1 MLRLTEY
8 QEVMDISEA
17 RGLKDQI
24 IKLIHGVKDDKEL
37 VSVKNALLRKYVDE
51 RLQLLDD
58 KTSWFEGGAKT
69 LVTNLIIS
77 SQQDI
82 RHKIAFIDFLLN
94 DNQKFAAEDFTQKM
108 SKRPLISLIKSRAIR
123 RNPLFREIAPSI
135 LRFSEQS
142 ASGVGKGELFLLM
155 FGKNSRKP
163 SSRGEGAKGD
173 VIIDG
178 WSIEVKDSGGNIH
191 AGKEEGLAKASEVY
205 TFNYELLKDAVKD
218 GFPDSCKQDGKT
230 IKANPAQFRLVPST
244 KKDPR
249 TMGGDWFWRY
259 LSNDIPDAKWQ
270 LKTPEARKMLIDYL
284 QRVYYTMD
292 RKDATFLGTKM
303 FPAIGDRT
311 KMQLVMDKYLAA
323 WVFDSYKKV
332 EKFDSLMI
340 LNMKSGFFGNVVDG
354 DRRPKQVKFGI
365 PQIAKGK
372 STYAVPSGAI
382 KIELK

>member
-178 WSIEVKDSGGNIH
+178 WAMEVKDSGGNIH
-191 AGKEEGLAKASEVY
+191 AGKEEGLAKASEVFSY
-205 TFNYELLKDAVKD
+205 NQTMLQDAVKD
-218 GFPDSCKQDGKT
+218 KFPDEWIDPKDGKKT
-230 IKANPAQFRLVPST
+230 KADYTQFRLTPGQAST
-244 KKDPR
+244 R
-249 TMGGDWFWRY
+249 GGDWFWRY
-259 LSNDIPDAKWQ
+259 LTNDIPGAKWQ
-270 LKTPEARKMLIDYL
+270 LRTTAAKTILRDYL
-284 QRVYYTMD
+284 MRVYYTMK
-292 RKDATFLGTKM
+292 RPDATRMAREMYPALGDKK
-303 FPAIGDRT
+303 
-311 KMQLVMDKYLAA
+311 KMQKVMADHLGA
-323 WVFDSYKKV
+323 WVFDSYKSV
-332 EKFDSLMI
+332 EKYDSLLVLDLKKYQFANI
-340 LNMKSGFFGNVVDG
+340 VDG
-354 DRRPKQVKFGI
+354 DDMPRGVEIGI
-365 PQIAKGK
+365 PQISKGK
-372 STYAVPSGAI
+372 STYAVPAGAVNI
-382 KIELK
+382 KLK

>member
-155 FGKNSRKP
+155 FG
-163 SSRGEGAKGD
+163 
-173 VIIDG
+173 
-178 WSIEVKDSGGNIH
+178 
-191 AGKEEGLAKASEVY
+191 
-205 TFNYELLKDAVKD
+205 
-218 GFPDSCKQDGKT
+218 
-230 IKANPAQFRLVPST
+230 
-244 KKDPR
+244 
-249 TMGGDWFWRY
+249 
-259 LSNDIPDAKWQ
+259 
-270 LKTPEARKMLIDYL
+270 
-284 QRVYYTMD
+284 
-292 RKDATFLGTKM
+292 
-303 FPAIGDRT
+303 
-311 KMQLVMDKYLAA
+311 
-323 WVFDSYKKV
+323 
-332 EKFDSLMI
+332 
-340 LNMKSGFFGNVVDG
+340 
-354 DRRPKQVKFGI
+354 
-365 PQIAKGK
+365 
-372 STYAVPSGAI
+372 
-382 KIELK
+382 